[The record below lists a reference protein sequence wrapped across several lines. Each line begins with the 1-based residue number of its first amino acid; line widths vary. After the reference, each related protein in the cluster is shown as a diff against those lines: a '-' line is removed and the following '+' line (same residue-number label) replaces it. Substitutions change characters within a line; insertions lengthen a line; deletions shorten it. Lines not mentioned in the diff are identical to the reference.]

1 MRSNSANGIAV
12 TKTPSYV
19 KGSAVNVPI
28 LTYHSIDDS
37 GSIIST
43 APSVFQR
50 QMKYLKNAGY
60 EALTLGEMAD
70 RQKKGAPLSGKIV
83 VLTFDDGFRNFYTQ
97 AFPVLSDHNF
107 SATVF
112 LVTDFCGGH
121 NDWSEN
127 PKKLLRSELLD
138 WKEIR
143 ELNGAGIEFGSHT
156 KTHPDLTRLST
167 NDMTTEMLDSKAK
180 ISDALGRNV
189 STFAYPYGRSNDK
202 VRRIA
207 LENFDA
213 SCSTNLGMVSAGHD
227 RASLN
232 RIDTY
237 YLSNQRLF
245 EMLPTAAFNNYLF
258 FRRAMRKVRS
268 VLASAG

>member
-1 MRSNSANGIAV
+1 
-12 TKTPSYV
+12 
-19 KGSAVNVPI
+19 
-28 LTYHSIDDS
+28 
-37 GSIIST
+37 
-43 APSVFQR
+43 
-50 QMKYLKNAGY
+50 MKYLSDAGY
-60 EALTLGEMAD
+60 DAITLREFVAML
-70 RQKKGAPLSGKIV
+70 KSETLLPVKTV
-83 VLTFDDGFRNFYTQ
+83 VLTFDDGFRNFYTE
-97 AFPVLSDHNF
+97 AFPVLSEFNF
-107 SATVF
+107 RATVF

-121 NDWSEN
+121 NDWSGN
-127 PKKLLRSELLD
+127 PKELPRSELLD

-143 ELNGAGIEFGSHT
+143 ELDETGIEFGSHT

-180 ISDALGRNV
+180 ISYALGRDV
-189 STFAYPYGRSNDK
+189 STFAYPYGRSNHE

-213 SCSTNLGMVSAGHD
+213 SCSTNLGKVSAGHD

-245 EMLPTAAFNNYLF
+245 EMLPTAAFDNYLF

-268 VLASAG
+268 VLAPVGYAGWINH

>member
-1 MRSNSANGIAV
+1 MNSQNGSTSTETLANGKVAD
-12 TKTPSYV
+12 V
-19 KGSAVNVPI
+19 KVPI

-43 APSVFQR
+43 APSVFRR
-50 QMKYLKNAGY
+50 QMKYLKDAGY
-60 EALTLGEMAD
+60 EAITLGEMAT

-83 VLTFDDGFRNFYTQ
+83 VLTFDDGFRNFYTE

-107 SATVF
+107 RATVF

-121 NDWSEN
+121 NDWSGN
-127 PKKLLRSELLD
+127 PKELPRSELLD

-143 ELNGAGIEFGSHT
+143 ELDETGIEFGSHT

-180 ISDALGRNV
+180 ISYALGRDV
-189 STFAYPYGRSNDK
+189 STFAYPYGRSNVE

-213 SCSTNLGMVSAGHD
+213 SCSTNLGKVSAGHD

-245 EMLPTAAFNNYLF
+245 EMLPTAAFDNYLF

-268 VLASAG
+268 VLATVG